1 MSDIEI
7 RTATAA
13 DIPGIAAIYR
23 PAVATGSASFE
34 LDPPDDAEMT
44 KRFEAITGA
53 GYPYIVAVTAG
64 RVLGYAYASAYRTRP
79 GYRFTVEDSIYV
91 DEAAQ
96 GQGIGAKLLDELIVR
111 STTNGYRQMIAVI
124 GDSANRASIRLHA
137 SLGFRPAGIL
147 RSVGFKHGR
156 WVDSVLMQRAIG
168 EGDATTPAR

>member
-13 DIPGIAAIYR
+13 DVPGIAAIYR

-53 GYPYIVAVTAG
+53 GYPYIVAVRAG

-91 DEAAQ
+91 DEATQ

-111 STTNGYRQMIAVI
+111 STANGYRQMIAVI
-124 GDSANRASIRLHA
+124 GDSMNWGSIAVHRKA
-137 SLGFRPAGIL
+137 GFTFVGTIH
-147 RSVGFKHGR
+147 SIGFKHGR
-156 WVDSVLMQRAIG
+156 WLDSVLMQRALG
-168 EGDATTPAR
+168 PGDTTKPA

>member
-23 PAVATGSASFE
+23 PAVEKGSASFE
-34 LDPPDDAEMT
+34 LDPPDDAEMR
-44 KRFEAITGA
+44 KRFDAISGA
-53 GYPYIVAVTAG
+53 GYPYIVAVRAG

-96 GQGIGAKLLDELIVR
+96 GQGIGARLLDQLIVR
-111 STTNGYRQMIAVI
+111 ATANGYRQMIAVI
-124 GDSANRASIRLHA
+124 GDSMNWGSIAVHRKA
-137 SLGFRPAGIL
+137 GFTFVGTIH
-147 RSVGFKHGR
+147 SIGFKHGR
-156 WVDSVLMQRAIG
+156 WLDSVLMQRALG
-168 EGDATTPAR
+168 PGDTSTPV